1 MMEFDF
7 EKFKS
12 ICNDRYI
19 VMHIA
24 SENQLKQFIGSAC
37 DNNTRWHPLVGDPDA
52 RYVYYVRKYADEFG
66 HDHGDVIQPAFMHSK
81 IFLGQHKNLIYLQCW
96 NLWRINKME
105 DLRKKLKPGDKVILK
120 DARDMTADED
130 GDDYVAV
137 TLLEARE
144 FEIIEKLEPYSK
156 KLVTV
161 KEVYEGYF
169 TVVEMF
175 EADND
180 YCFYAGDIAVWTD
193 EVSCIQVNM
202 NDVLEFIGGY

>member
-1 MMEFDF
+1 
-7 EKFKS
+7 
-12 ICNDRYI
+12 
-19 VMHIA
+19 
-24 SENQLKQFIGSAC
+24 
-37 DNNTRWHPLVGDPDA
+37 
-52 RYVYYVRKYADEFG
+52 
-66 HDHGDVIQPAFMHSK
+66 
-81 IFLGQHKNLIYLQCW
+81 
-96 NLWRINKME
+96 ME

-120 DARDMTADED
+120 DARDMMADD
-130 GDDYVAV
+130 DDDDYDDDYVAV

-169 TVVEMF
+169 TVVERF

-180 YCFYAGDIAVWTD
+180 YCFYAGDIAVWPD
-193 EVSCIQVNM
+193 EVSGIQVNM